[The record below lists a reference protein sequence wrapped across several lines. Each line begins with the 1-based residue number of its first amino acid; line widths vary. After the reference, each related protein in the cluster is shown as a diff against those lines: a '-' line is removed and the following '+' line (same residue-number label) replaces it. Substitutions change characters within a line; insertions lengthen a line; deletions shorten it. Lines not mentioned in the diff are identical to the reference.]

1 MKAIFALLML
11 VGVAPAQDKPQ
22 VYIQIRSH
30 GSVGA
35 AINLSRWQKS
45 FEKNCD
51 MHIATVRSDADYT
64 VLLSHVGDH
73 DQIEVASK
81 NGDSLAT
88 AVVGGI
94 KGGACGVI
102 LADWQKP
109 QSAPAQEQQ
118 SEDAQGQDQQAQP
131 EPQTVQLGQTPDQVR
146 AALGQPDKVVNL
158 GSKQIY
164 VYKDLKITFVS
175 EKVSDVQ

>member
-1 MKAIFALLML
+1 MKSIFALLML
-11 VGVAPAQDKPQ
+11 AGMASAQDKPQ
-22 VYIQIRSH
+22 VYIQIKSH
-30 GSVGA
+30 GSMAA
-35 AINLSRWQKS
+35 AINLSRWQKN

-51 MHIATVRSDADYT
+51 VHIATAQNDADYT
-64 VLLSHVGDH
+64 VLLSHIVDH
-73 DQIEVASK
+73 DQIEVANK

-118 SEDAQGQDQQAQP
+118 PQDAQDQQAQP
-131 EPQTVQLGQTPDQVR
+131 EPQTIQLGQTPDQVR

-158 GSKQIY
+158 GTKQIY

-175 EKVSDVQ
+175 SKVSDVQ